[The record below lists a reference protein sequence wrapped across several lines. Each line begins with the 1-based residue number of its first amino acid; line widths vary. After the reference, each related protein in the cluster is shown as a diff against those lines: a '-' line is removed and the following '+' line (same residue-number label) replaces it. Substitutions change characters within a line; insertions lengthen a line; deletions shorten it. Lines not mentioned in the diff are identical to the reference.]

1 VPQPDSAGHGFSRGQ
16 GTRNPHLWQLA
27 EAEPRGVEPWAEVLL
42 FDSTDEVR
50 NLLDKGLSPNARTK
64 AGGLTALMLA
74 AQYPG
79 SSAAMGLLLDHGATI
94 RLPKGQV

>member
-1 VPQPDSAGHGFSRGQ
+1 
-16 GTRNPHLWQLA
+16 
-27 EAEPRGVEPWAEVLL
+27 
-42 FDSTDEVR
+42 
-50 NLLDKGLSPNARTK
+50 
-64 AGGLTALMLA
+64 MLA